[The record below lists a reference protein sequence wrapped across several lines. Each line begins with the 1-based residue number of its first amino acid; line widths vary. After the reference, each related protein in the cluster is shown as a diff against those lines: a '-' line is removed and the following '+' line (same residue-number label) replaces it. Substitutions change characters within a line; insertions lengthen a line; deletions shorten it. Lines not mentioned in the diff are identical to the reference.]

1 LNTERNEFFTKLIPW
16 AKYIFLSVINSP
28 DSLGAAC
35 NFQPYSFYLGGG
47 RTYWGLPNN
56 PNYELGP
63 LVGSVCDT
71 LAVGIAEITHYKN
84 NITVYY
90 DAGWQMAFVNA
101 KGLKGKNYTFQ
112 LYNLN
117 GQLILQEQGK
127 LNSEYFT
134 KDLSLVSN
142 ASGIYLVRLITEREV
157 LTTKFFK

>member
-1 LNTERNEFFTKLIPW
+1 MN
-16 AKYIFLSVINSP
+16 LSVINSP

-35 NFQPYSFYLGGG
+35 NFQPYSFYLGGK

-63 LVGSVCDT
+63 LTGSLCDT
-71 LAVGIAEITHYKN
+71 LTVGLNEIANYKN

-90 DAGWQMAFVNA
+90 DALWQIAFVNA
-101 KGLKGKNYTFQ
+101 KGLKGKNYTLQ
-112 LYNLN
+112 LFNLN

-134 KDLSLVSN
+134 KDLNLLANSN
-142 ASGIYLVRLITEREV
+142 GLYIVRLITEKEV
-157 LTTKFFK
+157 LTTKFVKE